1 MSLLYTNRIIPTTAT
16 ATSAASGYAA
26 TNVLLQALGAPW
38 RSTATTQQNVVIDL
52 GSAQTP
58 RGIGVQDTNATSIV
72 IASSPDNITYTDRA
86 TLDLTNVD
94 RFNRRRGCA
103 GVNTAARYWRLRI
116 ASATPPDGLAY
127 WRIGAVYVF
136 GAVTDIVAPQ
146 YGLTVRS
153 NHAETRQ
160 QLDNGREAVAA
171 IGNRFDTLS
180 GRVGVLSTGS
190 MVIGSLLADIRQ
202 GAVWL
207 DMQVTQRPSW
217 TWPLIASSATDEEVM
232 DQNSPDYTTIALN
245 AREVVA

>member
-1 MSLLYTNRIIPTTAT
+1 MSLLYTSRIIPTTAT

-38 RSTATTQQNVVIDL
+38 RSTATTQQDVIIDL

-72 IASSPDNITYTDRA
+72 IASSADNITYTGRA
-86 TLDLTNVD
+86 TLSLTNVD
-94 RFNRRRGCA
+94 RFSRRRGCA
-103 GVNTAARYWRLRI
+103 AVNTSARYWRLRI

-136 GAVTDIVAPQ
+136 GATTDIVAPQ
-146 YGLTVRS
+146 YGLTVRN

-171 IGNRFDTLS
+171 IGNRFDVINGKFLVTK
-180 GRVGVLSTGS
+180 TGE
-190 MVIGSLLADIRQ
+190 MVIGSLLEEIRR
-202 GAVWL
+202 GAVWMDL
-207 DMQVTQRPSW
+207 QVTQRPSW
-217 TWPLIASSATDEEVM
+217 TWPLIASSATDEETM
-232 DQNSPDYTTIALN
+232 DQGTPDYTSIVLN